1 MIEIRLLDSGS
12 ESYHREARIQQGF
25 GDVSSEATV
34 GPGYKGDFSCRR
46 DDFQGNSTKSFSR
59 I

>member
-1 MIEIRLLDSGS
+1 
-12 ESYHREARIQQGF
+12 
-25 GDVSSEATV
+25 VSSEATV